1 MCLANP
7 QHPKSFLTTLT
18 TAAPMSSS
26 SVHSNFLQVWQV
38 LEAEAPNFL
47 KTLSEANV
55 FPHPISKVPLKFWSQ
70 QTQKEKVELTEVGGL
85 EHLFL

>member
-7 QHPKSFLTTLT
+7 QRPKSFQTALT

-26 SVHSNFLQVWQV
+26 SAHSNFLQVWQV
-38 LEAEAPNFL
+38 LKAEAPNFQ
-47 KTLSEANV
+47 KPLSKVNV
-55 FPHPISKVPLKFWSQ
+55 FPHPISKAPLKFWSH

-85 EHLFL
+85 E